1 MIVALFAI
9 FFLHIGNGSSDGGD
23 GNGIQLDEDLYN
35 RVLAHAGTMI
45 AHDATIT
52 DRLRNGEVE
61 ALNEVAKSM
70 NDSVDRLSS
79 VLVWHALADDGSQG
93 DDYEAYDEAEGYDY
107 HCHIPSALAL
117 GFSYDEADM
126 ARSLHYFLMAT
137 SKKGMPHQAGM
148 YNAGR
153 LYLELDDPRGALA
166 YIRACAT
173 LDQTHPAYANYANPQ
188 MSMAAQMAVK
198 MAG

>member
-1 MIVALFAI
+1 
-9 FFLHIGNGSSDGGD
+9 
-23 GNGIQLDEDLYN
+23 
-35 RVLAHAGTMI
+35 
-45 AHDATIT
+45 
-52 DRLRNGEVE
+52 VE

-70 NDSVDRLSS
+70 NDPVDRLSS

-173 LDQTHPAYANYANPQ
+173 LDQTHPAYANPQ